1 MKKNYFMLAAATM
14 MFAAC
19 AETDLVNEVN
29 VEEAPKAIEF
39 ESFANKTTRAEIAS
53 LTNLQAAGFQVWG
66 YKYPKNEDIVW
77 EDVYSEAEEGKEPE
91 LVTKKSET
99 IFNGVNATYSTTW
112 RHDGTPQY
120 WNDAY
125 KYNFYAVA
133 PKDPA
138 TGAEYFITKGN
149 IAITGVASAKST
161 ASADYLIA
169 KAVEGREGTNKT
181 DAVEF
186 EFSHIMSKISI
197 NLKAGVKEDI
207 VVTSLK
213 MSGWNNATG
222 IFTQNSNVEWTFT
235 NGEKNTSGE
244 FDFVG
249 SGTSNTTLALNKD
262 MTTLSTVT
270 DTYIMVPQEIA
281 AKTLKFTI
289 TYKIIRGVADDSEN
303 RPSNDLDDEVF
314 TKQEGTLQTAQ
325 TWAKN
330 THTTYTITV
339 SPAEIKFNVANN
351 HDFRWGSTPDVP
363 TPIQ

>member
-29 VEEAPKAIEF
+29 MEEAPKAIGF
-39 ESFANKTTRAEIAS
+39 DAFANKTTREITS
-53 LTNLQAAGFQVWG
+53 LTDLQAVGFQVWG
-66 YKYPKNEDIVW
+66 YKYPSGATIVW
-77 EDVYSEAEEGKEPE
+77 ENAFEGEGE
-91 LVTKKSET
+91 DRVQTATKNAET
-99 IFNGVNATYSTTW
+99 IFDGVNATYSTTW
-112 RHDGTPQY
+112 GHDGTPQY

-133 PKDPA
+133 PQDPA
-138 TGAEYFITKGN
+138 TGATYYINKGD

-169 KAVEGREGTNKT
+169 TPVTEKNGSDKGIVSFN
-181 DAVEF
+181 
-186 EFSHIMSKISI
+186 FSHIMSKISLK
-197 NLKAGVKEDI
+197 LKAGVAENI

-222 IFTQNSNVEWTFT
+222 IFTQNSNQEWTFT
-235 NGEKNTSGE
+235 EGENNTSGE
-244 FDFVG
+244 YDFVG

-262 MTTLSTVT
+262 METLSLVT
-270 DTYIMVPQEIA
+270 DTYIMVPQTIA
-281 AKTLKFTI
+281 ANTLKFTI

-303 RPSNDLDDEVF
+303 RPANDLDDEVF
-314 TKQEGTLQTAQ
+314 TNQEGTLQTEQ

-339 SPAEIKFNVANN
+339 SPAEIKFDIAANQRF
-351 HDFRWGSTPDVP
+351 DWGTGTGSTI
-363 TPIQ
+363 IQ